1 LIPGNIK
8 GNGGKMKERC
18 YLVIENS
25 LVFPGYSFGAPALK
39 TDELEKFDITKKG
52 SGEVVFNTGMS
63 GYHEI
68 LTDPSYTGQIVT
80 LTYPHAGNYGAD
92 SAWSEIGPE
101 GSRKLPGIKLAGLVV
116 KNLYR
121 GPVPESRIT
130 LDKFMKD
137 NSTPGIEG
145 IDTRKLTLY
154 IRDNGSPK
162 GVIVRPSETGAEE
175 LSPADIKAVKSFIAT
190 IPDMEGCNLIGEVGT
205 SDFEII
211 NPSGKIHMA
220 LVDCGIKAN
229 IIRELVKRD
238 CRISF
243 FPENASAK
251 EILDAAPDGVLFS
264 NGPGDPGVLGRQIE
278 MIKHLIGKIPVFGI
292 CLGHQLI
299 SQALGAKTY
308 KMKFGHHGLNHP
320 VRDMKTGKVFVT
332 SQNHGFAVDAS
343 TLPEGVAERFINAN
357 DKSQEGIEC
366 EKLSILTAQFHPEAS
381 PGPVDSSWIFS
392 DFVSI
397 AARR

>member
-1 LIPGNIK
+1 MNLT
-8 GNGGKMKERC
+8 
-18 YLVIENS
+18 
-25 LVFPGYSFGAPALK
+25 K
-39 TDELEKFDITKKG
+39 TDVLGISLFLILG
-52 SGEVVFNTGMS
+52 SCV
-63 GYHEI
+63 
-68 LTDPSYTGQIVT
+68 LQ
-80 LTYPHAGNYGAD
+80 AKA
-92 SAWSEIGPE
+92 
-101 GSRKLPGIKLAGLVV
+101 
-116 KNLYR
+116 
-121 GPVPESRIT
+121 
-130 LDKFMKD
+130 
-137 NSTPGIEG
+137 
-145 IDTRKLTLY
+145 
-154 IRDNGSPK
+154 SPF
-162 GVIVRPSETGAEE
+162 V
-175 LSPADIKAVKSFIAT
+175 
-190 IPDMEGCNLIGEVGT
+190 EVGT
-205 SDFEII
+205 SEFEII

-243 FPENASAK
+243 FPENASAQ
-251 EILDAAPDGVLFS
+251 EVLDAAPDGILFS
-264 NGPGDPGVLGRQIE
+264 NGPGDPGVLGKQIE
-278 MIKHLIGKIPVFGI
+278 MIKQLIGKIPVFGI

-332 SQNHGFAVDAS
+332 SQNHGFAVDAT
-343 TLPEGVAERFINAN
+343 TLPEGVTERFINAN

-397 AARR
+397 ATRR